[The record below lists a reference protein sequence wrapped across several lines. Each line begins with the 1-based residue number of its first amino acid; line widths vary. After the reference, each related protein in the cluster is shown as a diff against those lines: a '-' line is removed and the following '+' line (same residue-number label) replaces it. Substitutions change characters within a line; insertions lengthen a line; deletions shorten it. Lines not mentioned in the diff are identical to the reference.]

1 MNRLLSLATALALHA
16 AIATPAALAQTSVK
30 LNLVPLP
37 STRQQVDLTM
47 DTRMNMSMRLPADA
61 PEQARAEAEQLKAAM
76 PLTMTMA
83 MRQTLS
89 TSAKAADGG
98 YTLDAEMATLK
109 TEMRNASGQL
119 QPLPPPMTF
128 RFNAR
133 LKDDQFEQIDMQLP
147 ATAASQALSKELQEQ
162 LFNQSFDWMRK
173 FNGVTLKVGESI
185 EVPVEMNL
193 PMGPS
198 KQLGKVVGRYTL
210 TGVRQGVASFDVAV
224 TMAMDVALPVSA
236 PASAAATSAAASS
249 ATEAAAPAPAAS
261 APAEVKGSMTA
272 TGSGKMDVRLADRL
286 MLRSTMSM
294 TMGMDMAGPQGK
306 LLRMDTQMNM
316 ASTGK
321 ALPAVKKK
329 AEKATP
335 AKPASKG

>member
-1 MNRLLSLATALALHA
+1 MNRLLSLAAALALQA
-16 AIATPAALAQTSVK
+16 AIATPVALAQASVK

-37 STRQQVDLTM
+37 SVRQQVDLTM
-47 DTRMNMSMRLPADA
+47 DTRMNMSMRLPENA

-76 PLTMTMA
+76 PMTMTMA

-89 TSAKAADGG
+89 TSPKAADGS
-98 YTLDAEMATLK
+98 YTLEAEMATLK
-109 TEMRNASGQL
+109 SEMRNAAGQP
-119 QPLPPPMTF
+119 QALPPPMTF
-128 RFNAR
+128 RFTAR

-147 ATAASQALSKELQEQ
+147 AAAASQALSKELQEQ
-162 LFNQSFDWMRK
+162 IFNQSFDWMRK
-173 FNGVTLKVGESI
+173 FNGVTLKVGESV

-193 PMGPS
+193 PMGAS
-198 KQLGKVVGRYTL
+198 KQLGKVLGRYTL

-224 TMAMDVALPVSA
+224 TMAMDVALPVSS
-236 PASAAATSAAASS
+236 PASAASAPAATASGP
-249 ATEAAAPAPAAS
+249 TDLTAPAPAAS

-272 TGSGKMDVRLADRL
+272 NGSGKMDIRLADRL

-306 LLRMDTQMNM
+306 LLRMDTQMTM

-321 ALPAVKKK
+321 ALPAAKKK
-329 AEKATP
+329 TAP
-335 AKPASKG
+335 AKPATKG